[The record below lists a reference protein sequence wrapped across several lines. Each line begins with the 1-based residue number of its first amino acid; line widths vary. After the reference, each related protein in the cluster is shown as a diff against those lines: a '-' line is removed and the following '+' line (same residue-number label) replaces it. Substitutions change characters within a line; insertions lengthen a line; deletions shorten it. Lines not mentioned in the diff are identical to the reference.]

1 MCHAGVAHH
10 FRAVIED
17 TPGLTRRGLGLM
29 AVELGLA
36 SRNTAYAF
44 FDEALKYDVIRPS
57 TRENAAGEVE
67 LSTGPLS
74 MLIHWYDLHFKALD
88 LLDGRNSSDL
98 FLAQPEQVLARLA
111 PAFASALLST
121 TQVRMPGP
129 FYTIFTWADAGG
141 NLMDRLVAG
150 IADHTPDPSGRFVT
164 DVISI
169 SQLAESFGLSRA
181 HTSRKLA
188 AAEALGGIGWCGR
201 RGYSS
206 MWISADFYREYA
218 RAQAQKLLILDKAF
232 AATDQGRAR
241 LPAVSA

>member
-1 MCHAGVAHH
+1 
-10 FRAVIED
+10 
-17 TPGLTRRGLGLM
+17 
-29 AVELGLA
+29 
-36 SRNTAYAF
+36 
-44 FDEALKYDVIRPS
+44 
-57 TRENAAGEVE
+57 
-67 LSTGPLS
+67 

-88 LLDGRNSSDL
+88 LLDGRKNSAL

-111 PAFASALLST
+111 PAFASALLSS

-141 NLMDRLVAG
+141 NLMDRLVSG
-150 IADHTPDPSGRFVT
+150 IADHTPDSNGRFVT

-218 RAQAQKLLILDKAF
+218 RAQAQKLFILEEAF
-232 AATDQGRAR
+232 ASTNPGVHNA
-241 LPAVSA
+241 LAVGA